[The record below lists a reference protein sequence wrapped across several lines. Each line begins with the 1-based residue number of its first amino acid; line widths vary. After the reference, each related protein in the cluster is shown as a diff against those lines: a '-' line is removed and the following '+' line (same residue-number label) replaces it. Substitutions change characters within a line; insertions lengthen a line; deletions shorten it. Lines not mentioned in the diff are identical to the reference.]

1 MNTAH
6 DKCVGSG
13 FDAEI
18 GAIAT
23 SAIIS
28 FDRLA
33 AQFRDAGCSGGD
45 DA

>member
-6 DKCVGSG
+6 DKCAGSG
-13 FDAEI
+13 FEAETDALAASTI
-18 GAIAT
+18 N
-23 SAIIS
+23 S

-33 AQFRDAGCSGGD
+33 AQSREAGARGGD